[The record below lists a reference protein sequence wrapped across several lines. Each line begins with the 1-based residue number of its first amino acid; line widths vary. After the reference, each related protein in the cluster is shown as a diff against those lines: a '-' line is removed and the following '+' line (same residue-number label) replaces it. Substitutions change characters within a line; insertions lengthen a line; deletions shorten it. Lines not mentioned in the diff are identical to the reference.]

1 MRRKKV
7 YIAGPMRGH
16 AEFNFAAFDAAKA
29 RGTEKGFECI
39 SPADLDRAS
48 GFDATGTGLR
58 GTDEEF
64 PRERLLEAIRRD
76 FDALAECDAIAL
88 LPGWE
93 NSRGAIMELMW
104 ADLLG
109 LEVLDAQ
116 DFLPLPLP
124 LPKLF
129 VAMVPPGQP
138 ENPQYVLPFPDTP
151 PTGIKHDAGK
161 PQFSLI
167 DPHALFGLAKV
178 LTYGAQKYAA
188 RNWENG
194 MRWSRV
200 FDAAM
205 RHLWAWWQGEKNDPE
220 SGMPHLDHALCC
232 VHFLSAYE
240 KRNFSTFDDRPT
252 DKRP

>member
-1 MRRKKV
+1 MIKKV
-7 YIAGPMRGH
+7 YIAGPMRGYP
-16 AEFNFAAFDAAKA
+16 EFNFAAFDAAKK
-29 RGTEKGFECI
+29 RGAAKGFECI

-48 GFDATGTGLR
+48 GFDATGLR
-58 GTDEEF
+58 GADEEF
-64 PRERLLEAIRRD
+64 PRDQLLEALRRD

-104 ADLLG
+104 ADLLR
-109 LEVLDAQ
+109 LEVLDAR
-116 DFLPLPLP
+116 DFFPLLLPAPLPQ
-124 LPKLF
+124 LF
-129 VAMVPPGQP
+129 VAKVSPQQEPPK
-138 ENPQYVLPFPDTP
+138 QYALPFPDTP
-151 PTGIKHDAGK
+151 RTGIKHDSGK

-167 DPHALFGLAKV
+167 DPRALFGLAKV
-178 LTYGAQKYAA
+178 LTYGAQKYAP

-205 RHLWAWWQGEKNDPE
+205 RHLWAWWQGEQNDPE
-220 SGMPHLDHALCC
+220 SGLPHLDHALCC

-240 KRNFSTFDDRPT
+240 KRNFSTFDDRPHGL
-252 DKRP
+252 RE